1 VIFIGFLK
9 KVGQYIM
16 KHPTLT
22 GFAGS
27 LFGAVL
33 FGPDFVK
40 NYITFLNC
48 DMNKEFN
55 LASKSFVKI
64 FFDLFLMYFFGE
76 LPQRIAIFLG
86 IVT

>member
-1 VIFIGFLK
+1 
-9 KVGQYIM
+9 M

>member
-1 VIFIGFLK
+1 MIFIGFLK

-40 NYITFLNC
+40 TQ
-48 DMNKEFN
+48 
-55 LASKSFVKI
+55 V
-64 FFDLFLMYFFGE
+64 
-76 LPQRIAIFLG
+76 
-86 IVT
+86 